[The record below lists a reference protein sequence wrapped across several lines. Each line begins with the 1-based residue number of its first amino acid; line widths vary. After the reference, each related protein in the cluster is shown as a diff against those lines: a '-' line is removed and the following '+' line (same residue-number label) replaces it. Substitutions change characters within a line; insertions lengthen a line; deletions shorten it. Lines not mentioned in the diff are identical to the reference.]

1 MTCLDLSG
9 LDLEPTPVRHPTSH
23 LTHCMSLDRS
33 AFAVA
38 LAALALVSPL
48 RAQAPETPVR
58 FRDPANI
65 TGDPTGMRLIPPIG
79 IRMPYPDAERA
90 ADHTA
95 FPVVA
100 YVVDTTGVIEVPT
113 ISFLDDTK
121 RPFQQA
127 LCEYLPQL
135 RYEPLVVAGQKMR
148 VLVVESYGFNSLTA
162 PDASGKVRSRIL
174 ARQLQETFGTQPVEN
189 VIPELE
195 RRPHCDD
202 GRGK

>member
-1 MTCLDLSG
+1 MRRLSF
-9 LDLEPTPVRHPTSH
+9 TT
-23 LTHCMSLDRS
+23 T
-33 AFAVA
+33 AA
-38 LAALALVSPL
+38 LAALTLASSL
-48 RAQAPETPVR
+48 RAQAPASAVR

-79 IRMPYPDAERA
+79 IRMPYPQAEHN

-100 YVVDTTGVIEVPT
+100 YVVDTTGAIEPAT
-113 ISFLDDTK
+113 ISFLDETTP
-121 RPFQQA
+121 PFQRA

-148 VLVVESYGFNSLTA
+148 VLVVESYGFNSLTS
-162 PDASGKVRSRIL
+162 PDAGGKVRSHIL
-174 ARQLQETFGTQPVEN
+174 ARQLQETFATQPVEN
-189 VIPELE
+189 VIPDLE

-202 GRGK
+202 PKGK